1 MVRTEMQ
8 THTEINNRVTR
19 QRTRLQLLLE
29 AFINGRDVFR
39 WDHTT
44 FNVIDE
50 LITFRI

>member
-1 MVRTEMQ
+1 MQ
-8 THTEINNRVTR
+8 THTEINYRITS
-19 QRTRLQLLLE
+19 QWTRLKLLLE

-50 LITFRI
+50 LVTFRI